1 MRLDGFVHCILTLA
15 VFAVTG
21 CSTPHSDLH
30 RASRKHFG
38 IFEGTTAEGTTSR
51 QETCRY
57 VLVLPPD
64 YGRQQRSCPLIMFL
78 HSAGKRPDDLRKVWV
93 PMPPKIPGTQEPLPF
108 VLLLPQCPKDSQGTY
123 KGWSE
128 ELLIGLLDDIVSRHS
143 VDEARVYVTGMSMGG
158 SGTWNLAAACPD
170 RFAAIAPICGRT
182 RPSQACRLNDVPVW
196 AFHGAN
202 DEVVPLKESQEMVE
216 AVKACGGDAKLTI
229 YPGAGHNAWT
239 PTYKNKQLYYW
250 FLKHPKAKQMR

>member
-1 MRLDGFVHCILTLA
+1 MRLDCFVHCILILA

-21 CSTPHSDLH
+21 CSTRQSYLDKS
-30 RASRKHFG
+30 SRKHFG
-38 IFEGTTAEGTTSR
+38 TFVGTAAEGTPSR

-64 YGRQQRSCPLIMFL
+64 YGRQQHSCPLIMFL

-93 PMPPKIPGTQEPLPF
+93 PMPPKIPGTQEPFPF
-108 VLLLPQCPKDSQGTY
+108 VLLLPQCPKNSQGTY

-128 ELLIGLLDDIVSRHS
+128 ELLMGLLDHIVSRCS
-143 VDEARVYVTGMSMGG
+143 VDEARIYVTGMSMGG
-158 SGTWNLAAACPD
+158 SGTWSLASAYPD

-182 RPSQACRLNDVPVW
+182 KPSQACRLKDVPVW

-216 AVKACGGDAKLTI
+216 AVKACGGDAKLTV
-229 YPGAGHNAWT
+229 YPEAGHNAWT
-239 PTYKNKQLYYW
+239 PTYKNKELYDW
-250 FLKHPKAKQMR
+250 LLSHRKEQKNQ